1 MIADEFLSIAGPALR
16 HHRGADS
23 VRVIAVEPTQ
33 HGPLVRW
40 EGSLLASERERKP
53 DGGASFVGVVPGPV
67 ILDVL
72 ARTLALRWRDGA
84 PRIRKDWDEKL
95 GRRHRAIF
103 DRCSFEC
110 SGGWRWLWE
119 AGAEMIKDNGIPKGF
134 RSSQLKENF
143 GTIRWYYDSNDDCED
158 TSSIIDAV
166 EHLSAYVCEDCGKP
180 GRVRQGGWMRCL
192 CPEHAGGR
200 RIAGGG

>member
-23 VRVIAVEPTQ
+23 VRVVAVEPSQ

-40 EGSLLASERERKP
+40 EGPLLATERERKP
-53 DGGASFVGVVPGPV
+53 EGGASFVGVVPGPV
-67 ILDVL
+67 ILAVL
-72 ARTLALRWRDGA
+72 ARTLAIRWRDGI
-84 PRIRKDWDEKL
+84 PRCPRDWDERL

-103 DRCSFEC
+103 GNCPFEC
-110 SGGWRWLWE
+110 GPGWRWLWE
-119 AGAEMIKDNGIPKGF
+119 AGAEMIKDNGVPRGF
-134 RSSQLKENF
+134 RSSQLKEKF
-143 GTIRWYYDSNDDCED
+143 GTIRWYYDARED
-158 TSSIIDAV
+158 RECSQDIVDAV
-166 EHLSAYVCEDCGKP
+166 EQLSAYTCEDCGKP

-192 CPEHAGGR
+192 CPEHANGR